1 MVYDAV
7 YADAARTVP
16 ENAVFVFADAVQAD
30 AACVVQGAVAVAGYS
45 CKLVLLT
52 PRCSGSQFCRS

>member
-45 CKLVLLT
+45 CKLV
-52 PRCSGSQFCRS
+52 